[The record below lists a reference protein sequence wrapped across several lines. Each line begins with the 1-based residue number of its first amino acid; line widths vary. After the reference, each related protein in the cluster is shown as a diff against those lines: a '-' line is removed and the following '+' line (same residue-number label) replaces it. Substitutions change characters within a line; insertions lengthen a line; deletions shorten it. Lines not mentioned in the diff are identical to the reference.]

1 MCAHSRLHF
10 ERANHMKKAKVT
22 ITLGRENVDLPM
34 EKLIKHQEKLSRL
47 KGSPAIKRA
56 GKVAKD
62 ASKKFRK
69 R

>member
-1 MCAHSRLHF
+1 
-10 ERANHMKKAKVT
+10 MKKAKVT

-56 GKVAKD
+56 AEVAGKVAKD